1 MKHLLVAA
9 TLIMLIS
16 CDSGRVYEENKD
28 FESAFWQK
36 DSVPAFK
43 FEIEDASVSYNIL
56 INIRNGF
63 EYPFYN
69 LYYQYELKDS
79 LGHAIG
85 KEMQEILLFDAKT
98 GEPLG
103 SGLGDLFDHQ
113 QPVLSNYQFPF
124 EGDYTIE
131 FTHFMRADT
140 LPLIVSVG
148 ARVEQSEL
156 KSVEQ

>member
-9 TLIMLIS
+9 ILIMLIS

-28 FESAFWQK
+28 FEEAFWQK
-36 DSVPAFK
+36 DSVPAFT
-43 FEIEDASVSYNIL
+43 FEIKDVSVAYNIL

-63 EYPFYN
+63 DYPFYN

-79 LGHAIG
+79 LGNAIE
-85 KEMQEILLFDAKT
+85 KDMQEILLFDAKT

-103 SGLGDLFDHQ
+103 SGLGDLLDHQ
-113 QPVLSNYQFPF
+113 QPVLSNFQFPF

-131 FTHFMRADT
+131 FTHFMRPDT
-140 LPLIVSVG
+140 LPMILSVG
-148 ARVEQSEL
+148 ARIEKAEP
-156 KSVEQ
+156 KSAGQ